1 MKRRGWLARN
11 ALGLWFLAIAALGF
25 MRWWMKVAREDAAA
39 FAPDVA
45 QWLAGSIAMANTGQ
59 PGSTGSQFFICSED
73 TKLPASYTLL
83 GKITTG
89 LDLVTARIRI
99 PAVPAAG

>member
-1 MKRRGWLARN
+1 MKSRGWLARN

-45 QWLAGSIAMANTGQ
+45 LWLAGSIAMAA
-59 PGSTGSQFFICSED
+59 I
-73 TKLPASYTLL
+73 
-83 GKITTG
+83 G
-89 LDLVTARIRI
+89 LIALWRSR
-99 PAVPAAG
+99 